1 MKRAKAP
8 KTRSVAQPRFA
19 FGADYFRKFYL
30 NPRTRVVTAGEMRS
44 RATLIAAILKHAE
57 LPTRRILDAGCG
69 VGLLKKPFAQV
80 LPRAQ
85 YTGLEFSAYLCRRYG
100 WIQGSV
106 ADYVAKRP
114 FDLVVCYDVLQY
126 LDDAEAVRALENL
139 SVLSRAA
146 VYVSALT
153 REDWR
158 NNCDRNRS
166 DGAVHLRTGDWY
178 RRRLRKSF
186 HYLGFGVWLRRD
198 VSAILWDLEQS

>member
-8 KTRSVAQPRFA
+8 KARSVTQPPFV

-30 NPRTRVVTAGEMRS
+30 NARTRVVTASEMHS
-44 RATLIAAILKHAE
+44 RATLIAAILEHAE

-80 LPRAQ
+80 LPRAR

-106 ADYVAKRP
+106 ANYVAKRP

-126 LDDAEAVRALENL
+126 LNDREAARALANL
-139 SVLSRAA
+139 SALSRAA

-158 NNCDRNRS
+158 NNCDRSRS
-166 DGAVHLRTGDWY
+166 DGAVYLRSGDWY

-186 HYLGFGVWLRRD
+186 NYLGFGVWLRRD

>member
-8 KTRSVAQPRFA
+8 KSRSVTQPPFV
-19 FGADYFRKFYL
+19 FGKDYFRKFYL
-30 NPRTRVVTAGEMRS
+30 NARTRVVTASEMRS
-44 RATLIAAILKHAE
+44 RAALIGAILEHAE

-126 LDDAEAVRALENL
+126 LTDKEAARALNNL

-158 NNCDRNRS
+158 NNCDRSRS
-166 DGAVHLRTGDWY
+166 DGAVHLRSGDWY

-186 HYLGFGVWLRRD
+186 NYLGFGVWLRRD

>member
-8 KTRSVAQPRFA
+8 KARSVAQPPFA

-30 NPRTRVVTAGEMRS
+30 NPRTRVVTAGEMRR
-44 RATLIAAILKHAE
+44 RATLIAAILEHAE

-126 LDDAEAVRALENL
+126 LSDAEAVRALENL

-158 NNCDRNRS
+158 QNCDRSRS

-186 HYLGFGVWLRRD
+186 HYMGFGVWLRRD